1 MESRNGKRMM
11 SAAGRFAYS
20 RFALNFT
27 MFYES
32 IAEINNHVLQKDA
45 ILPTER
51 EMAEGLKQWEKE
63 FLSLLGRFLTGEIAE
78 RDVDAFRS
86 KLLHESEKLMT
97 YIEYFS
103 LYEYVLKRLKGRF
116 SEETAEVWSDQEA
129 VDEMMRFII
138 SAPEAPER
146 NQRIKMILSELPM
159 RFTKAKFF
167 SMVRQSMAVYEGV
180 DRQTLEEAIENLKRE
195 ALLVIPQGM
204 EEGHEQL
211 ALLLK
216 QLNEADY
223 RNLDKEK
230 AEKLWEVFDEA
241 KETLFYQSADRLSL
255 MEMVNDFYVMNLA
268 GADMLMD
275 SQEKKAVD
283 SLVVLLW
290 EKMEQEDYSLTEEA
304 LAELL
309 VPLEGR
315 QEAYYEQWSRFED
328 SDLDVLLGKDASDK
342 DREKARKVGLLLSTS
357 LYMSLEPEK
366 KPEEAGILLSRKAV
380 ETMCQPFCDELEAD
394 WKGKPKG
401 IIRAMMANLLSKL
414 PMFFLNSDELRDF
427 LSGCL
432 SSCTDNAEKSAS
444 LAEIRKLMEME
455 DDYDVV

>member
-1 MESRNGKRMM
+1 MM

-129 VDEMMRFII
+129 VDKMMRFII